1 MKKTTNKS
9 MRKTKI
15 MLNRTSLL
23 NRLRLRQRWHQWF
36 RNKSNHNSHN
46 NNSHSN
52 NSHSNNSSS
61 SSSSNNNNN
70 SSSSSSSNNNSPNNN
85 RKKNKSR
92 LKKLTLNQWS
102 KMLLLPKTT

>member
-61 SSSSNNNNN
+61 SNNNNN
-70 SSSSSSSNNNSPNNN
+70 SSSNSNNNSPNNN